1 MSNEASMDITCQ
13 ELVELVTDYS
23 EGALSHEDRTRF
35 EQHLVMCG
43 GCKEYLREMRKTIAI
58 SRKLSDEDLP
68 ANVRDDLL
76 VLFRKWKAGSLR

>member
-1 MSNEASMDITCQ
+1 MSNEASIDITCK
-13 ELVELVTDYS
+13 ELVELVTDYL
-23 EGALSHEDRTRF
+23 EDALSFEDRTRF

-68 ANVRDDLL
+68 ADVRDDLL
-76 VLFRKWKAGSLR
+76 VLFRKWKVGSLR

>member
-1 MSNEASMDITCQ
+1 MSNEASMDITCK
-13 ELVELVTDYS
+13 ELVELVTDYL
-23 EGALSHEDRTRF
+23 EDALSFEDRTRF

-68 ANVRDDLL
+68 ADVRDDLL
-76 VLFRKWKAGSLR
+76 VLFRKWKVGSLR